1 VGFGGVGLLELDIV
15 VDEVVL
21 CCWVRK
27 NKKERE
33 ETETKAKDRVRVK
46 CLCFD
51 FTCYHMLSS

>member
-21 CCWVRK
+21 CWVRK
-27 NKKERE
+27 NKRERE